1 MAIHVYFALS
11 VDIFCRKKKFI
22 STFKREAASYIFLY
36 SVINIA
42 TGYAVRCLTIHDCI
56 LMHLCYLIE
65 THFRLSIPTSR
76 CLRIS
81 RDTFRVCQHSS
92 FEHFHSLRTT
102 MLVLFHFPQRSPFS
116 PATNGI
122 VSGLQSYVTC
132 MVCNSN
138 SYQSYRSNTFKAFAA
153 FRLSWPFVLLLLYA
167 CWSQHTFIL
176 FASVVLDILASV
188 AYVRALYLSMYS
200 PARFIAICTYE
211 QQNIF
216 TQKTIPKIFH
226 AECMYCMGI

>member
-1 MAIHVYFALS
+1 
-11 VDIFCRKKKFI
+11 
-22 STFKREAASYIFLY
+22 
-36 SVINIA
+36 
-42 TGYAVRCLTIHDCI
+42 
-56 LMHLCYLIE
+56 MHLCYLIE

-176 FASVVLDILASV
+176 FAFHRFRYTRFGRLRSRVVSVYVFARAFHSDLHVWATKHIHSENNTENIPCWMYVLYGNIEAIYFFLKIKFILCEIASSPFWWSHGTYVCVCCAPYTVHYWV
-188 AYVRALYLSMYS
+188 ATRKLWYLGG
-200 PARFIAICTYE
+200 CE
-211 QQNIF
+211 
-216 TQKTIPKIFH
+216 
-226 AECMYCMGI
+226 